1 MNRRP
6 HVLRVLPVVTA
17 AALVLGTTA
26 CGGSSSGDTAG
37 GSGSGGSSS
46 SSSSSGG
53 PSGEITVFAAAS
65 LKKPFTRI
73 GADFEKAHPGT
84 KVTFSFAGSSDLVAQ
99 IQQGAPA
106 DVFASADTRNMDKV
120 TADSLTAAP
129 PVVFASNTLE
139 IAVPKGN
146 PANIASLA
154 DLAKPGVKVVLCAP
168 AVPCGSAAAKVEQAA
183 GIDIEPVSEEQSVT
197 DVLGKV
203 TAGEADAGLVYVTD
217 VKGAAGGVQGITF
230 AQSSAAVNSYPIAA
244 LKASRNP
251 SLADAFVRA
260 VSGDAGQQVLA
271 AAGFA
276 KAP

>member
-1 MNRRP
+1 MNRRTRACRP
-6 HVLRVLPVVTA
+6 AVLALVA
-17 AALVLGTTA
+17 AALTVSLGTAA
-26 CGGSSSGDTAG
+26 CGGSTGSASGAT
-37 GSGSGGSSS
+37 SGGSSS
-46 SSSSSGG
+46 SSSGLSG
-53 PSGEITVFAAAS
+53 SITVLAAAS
-65 LKKPFTRI
+65 LKKTFTRI

-146 PANIASLA
+146 PAHIASLA
-154 DLAKPGVKVVLCAP
+154 DLAEPGVKVVLCAP

-183 GIDIEPVSEEQSVT
+183 GIDIKPVSEEQSVT

-203 TAGEADAGLVYVTD
+203 TSGEADAGLVYVTD
-217 VKGAAGGVQGITF
+217 IETAGDEVRGIGF
-230 AQSSAAVNSYPIAA
+230 PESRSVVNRYPIATVEGSDHA
-244 LKASRNP
+244 D
-251 SLADAFVRA
+251 LARSFVDL
-260 VSGDAGQQVLA
+260 VLSTQGQQVLA
-271 AAGFA
+271 RAGFGR
-276 KAP
+276 P